1 MKVGDI
7 VRYKHENTGLGTVVW
22 IMPKEEREDNILVM
36 WSKNRKW
43 FVSSDWIEV
52 LNECAA

>member
-7 VRYKHENTGLGTVVW
+7 IRYKHENTSLGTIVW

-36 WSKNRKW
+36 WSKNKKW
-43 FVSSDWIEV
+43 FVNSDWIEV
-52 LNECAA
+52 LDECAA